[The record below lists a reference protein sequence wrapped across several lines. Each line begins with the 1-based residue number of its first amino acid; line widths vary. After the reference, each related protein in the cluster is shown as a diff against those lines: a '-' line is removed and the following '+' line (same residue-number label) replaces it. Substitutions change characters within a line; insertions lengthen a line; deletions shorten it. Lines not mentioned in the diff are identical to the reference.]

1 MYVCMHTHTYT
12 FILIEMEEYH
22 KKIEDKFGKDGPKLA
37 SMKWTDYAGFVGK
50 LNNEMT
56 GNLQKVVGRGL
67 LKEYSPWLVTF
78 QPSLYPQYIEVPGE
92 CVCTGEHR

>member
-1 MYVCMHTHTYT
+1 
-12 FILIEMEEYH
+12 
-22 KKIEDKFGKDGPKLA
+22 
-37 SMKWTDYAGFVGK
+37 MKWTDYAGFVGK

-92 CVCTGEHR
+92 CVHRRAQVSVYVCTGEHR

>member
-1 MYVCMHTHTYT
+1 MSYACYHTYTCACTHTHTH

-22 KKIEDKFGKDGPKLA
+22 KKIEDKFDKDGPKLA
-37 SMKWTDYAGFVGK
+37 SMKWADYAGFVGE

-78 QPSLYPQYIEVPGE
+78 QPSLYLV
-92 CVCTGEHR
+92 